1 MYEELMVEVRVLSD
15 NNREDCAM
23 KDVIGT
29 TAVIAAI
36 ALGIVVA
43 IMAPKGF
50 QLGPP
55 DPIANPVD
63 VEPSSSQ

>member
-1 MYEELMVEVRVLSD
+1 MHEELMMEVRVLRRE
-15 NNREDCAM
+15 NVEDCAM

-55 DPIANPVD
+55 DPIANRVD
-63 VEPSSSQ
+63 VETSSSQ